1 MIKKLILGIGLATSV
16 LLTGCTDMS
25 ITQEELNQEIAA
37 RLAQKQPDIIQLT
50 LDDSTLNLD
59 LLIKSADVDLTERD
73 GGLVLV
79 DMKTD
84 IRGTLT
90 AFGRE
95 MSMQTELD
103 PSLESG
109 LRIEEDR
116 VYLVGPKL
124 TSITVQGSNFSDQI
138 LRSSLGSLHD
148 EFESAIA
155 RYFDEHPVYILDH
168 SAVEKAAAKF
178 VKDIVITE
186 DSIEFMIF

>member
-1 MIKKLILGIGLATSV
+1 MIKKLMLGLGLITSV
-16 LLTGCTDMS
+16 FLTGCTDMS
-25 ITQEELNQEIAA
+25 ITEEELNQEIAT
-37 RLAQKQPDIIQLT
+37 RLEQEQPDVIQLT
-50 LDDSTLNLD
+50 LNDSTLNLD
-59 LLIKSADVDLTERD
+59 LLVKSADVDLTERD

-95 MSMQTELD
+95 MTMKTELD
-103 PSLESG
+103 PSFESG

-124 TSITVQGSNFSDQI
+124 TSITVQGSNFGDQV
-138 LRSSLGSLHD
+138 LRSYLGSLHD
-148 EFESAIA
+148 EFEAAIA
-155 RYFDEHPVYILDH
+155 RYFNEHPVYVLNH
-168 SAVEKAAAKF
+168 STVEKAAAKF

>member
-1 MIKKLILGIGLATSV
+1 MKKLMSLVGGLVALLV
-16 LLTGCTDMS
+16 LTGCTDMS
-25 ITQEELNQEIAA
+25 VSQSDLNKEVAKRIQE
-37 RLAQKQPDIIQLT
+37 KQPDIIKLT
-50 LDDSTLNLD
+50 LDDSALNLD
-59 LLIKSADVDLTERD
+59 LLVKSAEIDLSSRD

-95 MSMQTELD
+95 MTMKTELD

-124 TSITVQGSNFSDQI
+124 TRIVVQGSSFSDQM
-138 LRSSLGSLHD
+138 LRDYLGGLHE
-148 EFESAIA
+148 EFEAAIA
-155 RYFDEHPVYILDH
+155 RYFDEHPVYVLDH
-168 SAVEKAAAKF
+168 STTEKAAAKL
-178 VKDIVITE
+178 VKDIVITD